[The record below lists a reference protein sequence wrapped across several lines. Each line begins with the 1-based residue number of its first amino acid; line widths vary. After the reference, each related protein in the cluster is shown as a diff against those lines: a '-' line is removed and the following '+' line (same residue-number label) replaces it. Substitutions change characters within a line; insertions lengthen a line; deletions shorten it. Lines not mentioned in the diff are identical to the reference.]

1 MLEYMT
7 AGRIIKRCLTLA
19 LTALFA
25 VTVAAAPRKAAKAV
39 AVTIADVDSAYSDY
53 DFDRAEKL
61 LAQFEQAKKR
71 DKKLAEAE
79 GEIESYRNKIMSAR
93 NMMERVEMITIVD
106 SFTVAEKDFF
116 KAMRLAKATGRLSE
130 APATNGSQET
140 VLSPIYTSEDG
151 MEFWIGYNN
160 KEEAPDY
167 ACYRATKLA
176 DGSVASDEKLFSHSS
191 IFPDG
196 RPGRLAT
203 PFLMADGV
211 TLYFAAD
218 GEASIGGLDIFLTR
232 EDGNGGFLQPTNIG
246 MPFNSPANDYMMAI
260 DEVTGFGWWATDRN
274 APEGMVTIFVYL
286 PSEVRINYPADTPD
300 LTSLA
305 LLESVSRM
313 REDNP
318 TAQERL
324 KVLSDKK
331 IMLGEAD
338 TAPAFRVALPDGRVV
353 ESLNEFRN
361 STARLLM
368 TRLMSETRDYD
379 AAQARLE
386 QLRQRYG
393 KGETQL
399 RNEILSLETD
409 VEIQRQALKALRNE
423 VVTSETGN

>member
-1 MLEYMT
+1 MNRGL
-7 AGRIIKRCLTLA
+7 IIRRCLAIA
-19 LTALFA
+19 LSAMIA
-25 VTVAAAPRKAAKAV
+25 VVAAAAAPKNAKP
-39 AVTIADVDSAYSDY
+39 APVTIEDIEWAFTEY
-53 DFDRAEKL
+53 DFDKAEKL
-61 LAQFEQAKKR
+61 LSQYEQAKKR

-79 GEIESYRNKIMSAR
+79 REIEAYRHKILAAR

-106 SFTVAEKDFF
+106 SFTVAQKDFF
-116 KAMRLAKATGRLSE
+116 KAMRLAKATGSLSA
-130 APATNGSQET
+130 APAQNGSEET
-140 VLSPIYTSEDG
+140 TLSPMFTSEDG
-151 MEFWIGYNN
+151 TQLWVAYNS

-176 DGSVASDEKLFSHSS
+176 DGSAAPIEKLFSHST
-191 IFPDG
+191 IFADG

-218 GEASIGGLDIFLTR
+218 GDASIGGLDIFLTR

-286 PSEVRINYPADTPD
+286 PSEVRINYPADTED
-300 LTSLA
+300 LAALA
-305 LLESVSRM
+305 RLSSVARM

-324 KVLSDKK
+324 KILSDKR
-331 IMLGEAD
+331 IMLGESAS
-338 TAPAFRVALPDGRVV
+338 APAFRIALPDGRVA
-353 ESLNEFRN
+353 ESLNDFRN

-368 TRLMSETRDYD
+368 TRLISETRNFD

-386 QLRQRYG
+386 QLRQRYA
-393 KGETQL
+393 KGETKLKDQILSMETDLETQRQALQAL
-399 RNEILSLETD
+399 RNEI
-409 VEIQRQALKALRNE
+409 
-423 VVTSETGN
+423 VTNETGN